1 MNDRF
6 YLMLLRLASLLGII
20 GVAFGAFGAHFLKSR
35 LDEQSIEVVKT
46 GVLYLF
52 IHTITSL
59 FIVLIGKN
67 DTTSRYLKASGVFFI
82 IGILLFSGSLFLIGT
97 KSLTSWSIGYFG
109 ILTPIGGL
117 CFILGWLMLLLYAL
131 TRRT

>member
-6 YLMLLRLASLLGII
+6 YLMLLRVAALFGII

-35 LDEQSIEVVKT
+35 LDEQSIGVLMT

-52 IHTITSL
+52 IHTIAL
-59 FIVLIGKN
+59 LVVAVIGKN
-67 DTTSRYLKASGVFFI
+67 DTISRYLKASGVFFI

-97 KSLTSWSIGYFG
+97 KSLTGLSIGYFG

-117 CFILGWLMLLLYAL
+117 CFILGWFMLLLYAF
-131 TRRT
+131 THRT